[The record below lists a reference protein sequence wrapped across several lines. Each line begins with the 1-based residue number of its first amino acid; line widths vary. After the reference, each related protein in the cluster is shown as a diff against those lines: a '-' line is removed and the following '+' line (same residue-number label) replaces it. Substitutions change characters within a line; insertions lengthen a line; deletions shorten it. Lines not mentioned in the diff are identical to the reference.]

1 MKTYSTILV
10 KKGRADDSTINNSIY
25 LVASNLNKYRIQVNY
40 PNSISHVPTI
50 LNINK
55 GRASEDASLCSYER
69 PINR

>member
-1 MKTYSTILV
+1 METYSTILV
-10 KKGRADDSTINNSIY
+10 KKVEMDDSTIKNSIY

-40 PNSISHVPTI
+40 PNSISRVPTI

-55 GRASEDASLCSYER
+55 GRASADASLCSYER